1 MASMAAGAFAFL
13 VALAVYGATRAP
25 DLTFIDCGE
34 LAASATLLGIPHPTG
49 YPLYTLVGRSL
60 TALPGPI
67 APLTRL
73 TLFSAVAGALA
84 AGFAADASRRLLK
97 AAGVRGAAQTAGAVA
112 AGLALAMGT
121 TAWKQAVIVEVYAL
135 HLFLL
140 TLLLD
145 LALVAADPTGPHP
158 RRARALILF
167 AYLGGLA
174 LGNHLSA
181 VLLLPAL
188 AFLIWR
194 EHQGAILHRR
204 TLVLCTAAFLAGA
217 SVYLYLP
224 IRSALEPALDWGD
237 PDTPGTFYRH
247 ATGAVYRVWFLS
259 SAAVAAKQFGRFLA
273 LVPLEMSPVAL
284 APAAF
289 GVALLWRRRTALA
302 QATILLLLLNL
313 LYAVN
318 YDIHDIDAYFLP
330 AFLVLALWVGA
341 GIGFAAAALT
351 RKLGAARRPA
361 AAWAV
366 PMALAGLV
374 PGLAFAWNL
383 RSASQRENHLVPDYT
398 AAMFASLGE
407 NAVILS
413 RQWDY
418 FCSAAIYEQAV
429 RGKRRDVTVLEKE
442 LLRRSWYLK
451 QLAREDSL
459 LAGGCATESAR
470 LARGLVPF
478 ETGGHFDSAALQADY
493 VALINCL
500 LTTAMAAGRPV
511 YLTPDALEPGVADGL
526 TQIPVGLAMQLF
538 AEPPAVPP
546 RLPGGADARVAPVR
560 GLADALASPEPL
572 PAQLAAL
579 VLEMAIRRSIY
590 LAERGDREGAMALCD
605 SASAVA
611 PSYQPVRRLKEL
623 LAAGATGGG
632 IIAPP
637 SVPPETPPRGTPAG
651 GPASR

>member
-34 LAASATLLGIPHPTG
+34 LAAAATLLGIPHPTG
-49 YPLYTLVGRSL
+49 YPLYTLLGRAL
-60 TALPGPI
+60 TAIPGPI
-67 APLTRL
+67 EPLTRL

-84 AGFAADASRRLLK
+84 AGFVADCGRRLLK

-112 AGLALAMGT
+112 AGLALAMGA

-140 TLLLD
+140 ALLLD
-145 LALVAADPTGPHP
+145 LALVAADHSGSQA
-158 RRARALILF
+158 RRARALLLF
-167 AYLGGLA
+167 AFLGGLA
-174 LGNHLSA
+174 IGNHLST
-181 VLLLPAL
+181 LLLLFAL

-194 EHQGAILHRR
+194 EQGAILNRR
-204 TLVLCTAAFLAGA
+204 ALVLCAAAFLAGT
-217 SVYLYLP
+217 SVYFYLP

-302 QATILLLLLNL
+302 QATILLLILNL

-341 GIGFAAAALT
+341 GIGFALSALL
-351 RKLGAARRPA
+351 RRLGAERRAA
-361 AAWAV
+361 AAWALAI
-366 PMALAGLV
+366 ALAGLV
-374 PGLAFAWNL
+374 PALAFAWNL
-383 RSASQRENHLVPDYT
+383 RSASQRDNHLVPDYT
-398 AAMFASLGE
+398 AAMFGSLAE

-413 RQWDY
+413 RQWDF
-418 FCSAAIYEQAV
+418 FCSPAIYDQHV
-429 RGKRRDVTVLEKE
+429 RGNRRDVTVLEKE
-442 LLRRSWYLK
+442 LVRRSWYLK
-451 QLAREDSL
+451 QLAREDSV
-459 LAGGCATESAR
+459 LASGCATEAER
-470 LARGLVPF
+470 FARGLVPF
-478 ETGGHFDSAALQADY
+478 ETGGRFDSAALQADY

-500 LTTAMAAGRPV
+500 LSTAMAAGRPA
-511 YLTPDALEPGVADGL
+511 YLTPDALEPGIADGWV
-526 TQIPVGLAMQLF
+526 QVPIGLAIQLF
-538 AEPPAVPP
+538 PAPPVTPP
-546 RLPGGADARVAPVR
+546 NLPGGAERRVAPVR
-560 GLADALASPEPL
+560 GLAAALASKEPL

-579 VLEMAIRRSIY
+579 VLEMALRRSIY
-590 LAERGDREGAMALCD
+590 LAERGDHDGASALCD
-605 SASAVA
+605 SVLAAA
-611 PSYQPVRRLKEL
+611 PSHEPARRLKTL
-623 LAAGATGGG
+623 LSADGTGGAVT
-632 IIAPP
+632 APP
-637 SVPPETPPRGTPAG
+637 FVPPGAPSSGTPAG